1 MFEQEG
7 LPHTSHGCPH
17 PRNRQTN
24 ATNHRF
30 STQCFNQLDLPE
42 YTSEEQT
49 REKILMAIREGS
61 EGFGYA

>member
-7 LPHTSHGCPH
+7 LPHTSRGCPH
-17 PRNRQTN
+17 PQNRQTN
-24 ATNHRF
+24 ATNRRF
-30 STQCFNQLDLPE
+30 PTQCFNQLDLPE